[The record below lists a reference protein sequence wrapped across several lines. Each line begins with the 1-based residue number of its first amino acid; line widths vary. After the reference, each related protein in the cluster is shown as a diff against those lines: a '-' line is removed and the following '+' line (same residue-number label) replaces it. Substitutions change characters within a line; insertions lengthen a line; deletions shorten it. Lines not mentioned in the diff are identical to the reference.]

1 MSAVPDMPLGPASPA
16 PARSLFLEDIV
27 VGEEWRSA
35 AHAITAEQIAGFSA
49 LTRDHH
55 PLHTDAAY
63 CRKRGFPAV
72 IAHGLYG
79 LALME
84 GLKTELCLYESTSI
98 ASLGWDKVR
107 FRRPVLAGD
116 IVQLRFRFVSK
127 RASRQP
133 DRGVVIEA
141 LELVNG
147 EGEMVI
153 EAEHAS
159 LILRREVEAG

>member
-1 MSAVPDMPLGPASPA
+1 M
-16 PARSLFLEDIV
+16 RSLFLEDIV
-27 VGEEWRSA
+27 IGEEWRSA
-35 AHAITAEQIAGFSA
+35 SHRITAGQIADFSA

-55 PLHTDAAY
+55 PLHTDVAY

-79 LALME
+79 LSLME
-84 GLKTELCLYESTSI
+84 GLKTELRLYEDTSI

-107 FRRPVLAGD
+107 FHRPVLAGD
-116 IVQLRFRFVSK
+116 VLQLRFRFVSK
-127 RASRQP
+127 RVSRQP

-147 EGEMVI
+147 GGEVVI

-159 LILRREVEAG
+159 MILRRDAEPG